1 MSDKEN
7 FNIEE
12 VCEIVGV
19 MQHII
24 LYWEIEFLQLRPVK
38 NKSRQRI
45 YSRKD
50 VEVITR
56 IRSLL
61 YEGKHSIQ
69 DSKIALAK
77 EFGLAESVPLNQ
89 AEKNFAEYGVREL
102 FWLNDDKKSNE

>member
-1 MSDKEN
+1 MKDKEN

-12 VCEIVGV
+12 VCEIVGLPS
-19 MQHII
+19 HII
-24 LYWEIEFLQLRPVK
+24 LYWETEFLQLRPVK
-38 NKSRQRI
+38 DKSRQRI

-56 IRSLL
+56 IRFLL

-77 EFGLAESVPLNQ
+77 EFGLAEDVPLNQ

-102 FWLNDDKKSNE
+102 FWLDDKKSNE